1 MPIHRITGLMKASA
15 FLALSAVLVGC
26 ASSSPKPEVAA
37 TPINPPPVG
46 PTPTTPAPP
55 TQDYLVYVVAESAD
69 QVHLVRFGPGGARLE
84 KSQRVGMMP
93 TEINGPHGIAVSPD
107 KKNYYVSIAHGTPY
121 GTLWKFT
128 TAGDTLK
135 GRVTL
140 GLFPAT
146 ISVSNDGAL
155 AFVVNFNLHGDMVP
169 SSVSIVSTDEMLEI
183 ARTTTCTM
191 PHGSRINP
199 QGTHQYSACMM
210 DDMLVE
216 INTQTF
222 EISRHFMLAAGK
234 EHGMS
239 GPPAAMKAADAGAA
253 HSGMS
258 HDSAAMKM
266 PAVQCSPT
274 WAQPSADGQKIFV
287 ACNKSNEIVE
297 IDFKGWTVARRFPV
311 QNGVYNLAVSPDG
324 KYLIATNKRSQS
336 VSIFDAASAK
346 EVAKIATKRRVVH
359 GAIVSPDSRYAFIT
373 VEGQGSEPG
382 TLEVIDLTALKTI
395 ASVDLGQQ
403 AAGIDF
409 YKMVPPGGQ

>member
-1 MPIHRITGLMKASA
+1 MRIYRITGLMKASA

-26 ASSSPKPEVAA
+26 ASSPKPEVSA

-46 PTPTTPAPP
+46 PTPTAPAPP

-107 KKNYYVSIAHGTPY
+107 KKHYYVSIAHGTPY

-234 EHGMS
+234 EHGMA
-239 GPPAAMKAADAGAA
+239 GPPAAMKAADAGGA

-258 HDSAAMKM
+258 HDSAAMKAS
-266 PAVQCSPT
+266 AVQCSPT
-274 WAQPSADGQKIFV
+274 WAQPSADGQKIYV

-324 KYLIATNKRSQS
+324 KFLIATNKRSQS

-346 EVAKIATKRRVVH
+346 EIAKIATKRRVVH

>member
-1 MPIHRITGLMKASA
+1 MFSTMKSSA
-15 FLALSAVLVGC
+15 IVACAVLLGC
-26 ASSSPKPEVAA
+26 ASSSQLESPGP
-37 TPINPPPVG
+37 TPLNPPPVG

-69 QVHLVRFGPGGARLE
+69 QVHLVRFGPAGAKLE
-84 KSQRVGMMP
+84 KSQRIGMMP
-93 TEINGPHGIAVSPD
+93 TEINGPHGITVSPD
-107 KKNYYVSIAHGTPY
+107 KKHYYVSIAHGTPY

-128 TAGDTLK
+128 TAGDSLK

-146 ISVSNDGAL
+146 IALSSDGAL

-183 ARTTTCTM
+183 ARPTTCVM

-199 QGTHQYSACMM
+199 QGSHQYSACMM

-216 INTQTF
+216 VNTQTF
-222 EISRHFMLAAGK
+222 DVSRHFMLAAGK
-234 EHGMS
+234 EHGMP
-239 GPPAAMKAADAGAA
+239 GPPASMKADGHASHGGA
-253 HSGMS
+253 S

-266 PAVQCSPT
+266 PQVQCSPT
-274 WAQPSADGQKIFV
+274 WAQPSADGQSVFI

-297 IDFKGWTVARRFPV
+297 VDFKTWRLVRRFPAG
-311 QNGVYNLAVSPDG
+311 NGVYNLAVTPDG
-324 KYLIATNKRSQS
+324 KRLLRERRGAQS
-336 VSIFDAASAK
+336 LSIFDIASAK
-346 EVAKIATKRRVVH
+346 EIAKIATKRRVVH
-359 GAIVSPDSRYAFIT
+359 GAVVSPDNRYAFIT

-395 ASVDLGQQ
+395 ATVDLGQQ

-409 YKMVPPGGQ
+409 FKMVPPGGQ

>member
-1 MPIHRITGLMKASA
+1 MFSTMKSSA
-15 FLALSAVLVGC
+15 IIACAVLGC
-26 ASSSPKPEVAA
+26 ASSSQRPEVSA

-107 KKNYYVSIAHGTPY
+107 KKHYYVSIAHGTPF

-135 GRVTL
+135 GRVSL
-140 GLFPAT
+140 GQFPAT
-146 ISVSNDGAL
+146 VAVSNDGAL

-210 DDMLVE
+210 DDVLVE

-234 EHGMS
+234 EHGMN
-239 GPPAAMKAADAGAA
+239 GPPAAMKAAAGGA
-253 HSGMS
+253 HTGMA
-258 HDSAAMKM
+258 HDSAAMKAS
-266 PAVQCSPT
+266 AVQCSPT
-274 WAQPSADGQKIFV
+274 WAQPSADGQRVYV

-297 IDFKGWTVARRFPV
+297 IDFKGWTVARRLPV

-324 KYLIATNKRSQS
+324 KFLVATNKRSQS

-346 EVAKIATKRRVVH
+346 EIAKIATKRRVVH

-382 TLEVIDLTALKTI
+382 TLEVIDLTALKSI
-395 ASVDLGQQ
+395 ATVDLGQQ

>member
-1 MPIHRITGLMKASA
+1 MKAIVCLA
-15 FLALSAVLVGC
+15 FCAAVAAC
-26 ASSSPKPEVAA
+26 ASAPRRPDVTA

-46 PTPTTPAPP
+46 PTPTMPAPP

-107 KKNYYVSIAHGTPY
+107 KKYYYVSIAHGTPY
-121 GTLWKFT
+121 GTFWKFT

-140 GLFPAT
+140 GFFPAT
-146 ISVSNDGAL
+146 VSLSNDGAL
-155 AFVVNFNLHGDMVP
+155 AFIVNFNLHGDMVP
-169 SSVSIVSTDEMLEI
+169 SSVSVVATDEMLEI

-199 QGTHQYSACMM
+199 QGTYQYSACMM
-210 DDMLVE
+210 DDMLIE

-222 EISRHFMLAAGK
+222 EVARHFMLAAGK

-239 GPPAAMKAADAGAA
+239 GPPEAMHTAAGGS
-253 HSGMS
+253 HTGMT

-274 WAQPSADGQKIFV
+274 WAQPSADGQHIFV
-287 ACNKSNEIVE
+287 ACNKSNEIVD
-297 IDFKGWTVARRFPV
+297 IDFKTWTVARRFPV

-336 VSIFDAASAK
+336 VSIFDVESAK

-359 GAIVSPDSRYAFIT
+359 GAVVSPDSRYAFIT

-382 TLEVIDLTALKTI
+382 TLEVIDLTALKSMAT
-395 ASVDLGQQ
+395 VDLGQQ

>member
-1 MPIHRITGLMKASA
+1 MIAAMRYSALAASI
-15 FLALSAVLVGC
+15 LLLGC
-26 ASSSPKPEVAA
+26 ARSSQRVDSQPVPL
-37 TPINPPPVG
+37 NPPPVG
-46 PTPTTPAPP
+46 PTPSTPAPP

-69 QVHLVRFGPGGARLE
+69 QVHLVRFGPAGARLE

-93 TEINGPHGIAVSPD
+93 TEINGPHGITVSPD
-107 KKNYYVSIAHGTPY
+107 KKYYYISIAHGTPY

-128 TAGDTLK
+128 SAGDSLK

-140 GLFPAT
+140 GNFPAT
-146 ISVSNDGAL
+146 VSVTPDGAL

-183 ARTTTCTM
+183 ARPTTCTM

-222 EISRHFMLAAGK
+222 EVSRHFMLAAGK
-234 EHGMS
+234 EHGMA
-239 GPPAAMKAADAGAA
+239 GPPGAMKGAA
-253 HSGMS
+253 HSHAGGS
-258 HDSAAMKM
+258 HDSATMKM
-266 PAVQCSPT
+266 PEVQCSPT
-274 WAQPSADGQKIFV
+274 WAQPSADGQRIFV

-297 IDFKGWTVARRFPV
+297 IDFKGWKVNRRIPAG
-311 QNGVYNLAVSPDG
+311 NGVYNIGVSPDG
-324 KYLIATNKRSQS
+324 KVIIATNKRGQS
-336 VSIFDAASAK
+336 VSIYDATTAK
-346 EVAKIATKRRVVH
+346 ELVKIPTKRRVVH
-359 GAIVSPDSRYAFIT
+359 GVIVSPDSRYAFVS

-382 TLEVIDLTALKTI
+382 TLEVIDLTALKTV
-395 ASVDLGQQ
+395 ATVDLGQQ
-403 AAGIDF
+403 AAGLDF

>member
-1 MPIHRITGLMKASA
+1 MSSFRSLIFCA
-15 FLALSAVLVGC
+15 ALVAC
-26 ASSSPKPEVAA
+26 ASSAQRPEPSA

-55 TQDYLVYVVAESAD
+55 TQDYLVYIVAESAD
-69 QVHLVRFGPGGARLE
+69 QVHLVRFGPNGAKLE

-93 TEINGPHGIAVSPD
+93 TEINGPHGITVSPD
-107 KKNYYVSIAHGTPY
+107 KKHYYVSIAHGTPY

-128 TAGDTLK
+128 TAGDSLK

-146 ISVSNDGAL
+146 VAVTPDGAL

-169 SSVSIVSTDEMLEI
+169 SSVSVVSTDEMLEI
-183 ARTTTCTM
+183 ARPTTCVM

-199 QGTHQYSACMM
+199 QGTQQYSACMM

-216 INTQTF
+216 LNTQTF
-222 EISRHFMLAAGK
+222 EVSRHFMLAAGK
-234 EHGMS
+234 EHGMP
-239 GPPAAMKAADAGAA
+239 GPPAAMKAHEHSGAA
-253 HSGMS
+253 N

-266 PAVQCSPT
+266 PQVQCSPT
-274 WAQPSADGQKIFV
+274 WAQPSADGQRIYV

-297 IDFKGWTVARRFPV
+297 IDFKDWKVNRRFPAG
-311 QNGVYNLAVSPDG
+311 NGVYNLAVTPDG
-324 KYLIATNKRSQS
+324 KYLIATNKRAQS
-336 VSIFDAASAK
+336 VSIFDASSAK
-346 EVAKIATKRRVVH
+346 EVVKIATKRRVVH

-382 TLEVIDLTALKTI
+382 TLEVIDLTALKAVAT
-395 ASVDLGQQ
+395 VDLGQQ
-403 AAGIDF
+403 AAGLDF

>member
-1 MPIHRITGLMKASA
+1 MFSTMKASA
-15 FLALSAVLVGC
+15 FLALCAVLAGC
-26 ASSSPKPEVAA
+26 ASSSPKPEVSA

-107 KKNYYVSIAHGTPY
+107 KKHYYVSIAHGTPY
-121 GTLWKFT
+121 GTFWKFT

-146 ISVSNDGAL
+146 ISLSNDGAL
-155 AFVVNFNLHGDMVP
+155 AFIVNFNLHGDMVP
-169 SSVSIVSTDEMLEI
+169 SSVSVVSTDEMLEI

-191 PHGSRINP
+191 PHGSRVNP

-234 EHGMS
+234 EHGMA
-239 GPPAAMKAADAGAA
+239 GPPAAMKAADGAA
-253 HSGMS
+253 GHTGMS
-258 HDSAAMKM
+258 HDSAAMKAS
-266 PAVQCSPT
+266 AVQCSPT
-274 WAQPSADGQKIFV
+274 WAQPSADGQKIYV

-297 IDFKGWTVARRFPV
+297 IDFKGWTVVRRFPV
-311 QNGVYNLAVSPDG
+311 GNGVYNLAVSPDG
-324 KYLIATNKRSQS
+324 KFLIATNKRSQS

-346 EVAKIATKRRVVH
+346 EIAKIATKRRVVH
-359 GAIVSPDSRYAFIT
+359 GAIVSPDNRYAFVT
-373 VEGQGSEPG
+373 EEGQGSEPG
-382 TLEVIDLTALKTI
+382 TLEVIDLTALKSI

>member
-1 MPIHRITGLMKASA
+1 MRIHRITGLMKASA
-15 FLALSAVLVGC
+15 FLALCTVLAGC
-26 ASSSPKPEVAA
+26 ASSPKPEVSA

-46 PTPTTPAPP
+46 PTPTMPAPP

-107 KKNYYVSIAHGTPY
+107 KKHYYVSIAHGTPY

-234 EHGMS
+234 EHGMA
-239 GPPAAMKAADAGAA
+239 GPPAAMKAADGGAA
-253 HSGMS
+253 HGGMS

>member
-1 MPIHRITGLMKASA
+1 MPSFRSLIACA
-15 FLALSAVLVGC
+15 ALLGC
-26 ASSSPKPEVAA
+26 ASSAQRPEPSA
-37 TPINPPPVG
+37 TPVNPPPVG

-55 TQDYLVYVVAESAD
+55 TQDYLVYIVAESAD
-69 QVHLVRFGPGGARLE
+69 QVHLVRFGPNGAKLE

-93 TEINGPHGIAVSPD
+93 TEINGPHGITVSPD
-107 KKNYYVSIAHGTPY
+107 KKHYYVSIAHGTPY

-128 TAGDTLK
+128 TAGDSLK

-146 ISVSNDGAL
+146 VAVTPDGAL

-169 SSVSIVSTDEMLEI
+169 SSVSVVSTDEMLEI
-183 ARTTTCTM
+183 ARPTTCVM

-199 QGTHQYSACMM
+199 QGTQQYSACMM

-216 INTQTF
+216 LNTQTF
-222 EISRHFMLAAGK
+222 EVSRHFMLAAGK
-234 EHGMS
+234 EHGMA
-239 GPPAAMKAADAGAA
+239 GPPAAMKAHA
-253 HSGMS
+253 HSGAAN

-266 PAVQCSPT
+266 PEVQCSPT
-274 WAQPSADGQKIFV
+274 WAQPSADGQRIFV

-297 IDFKGWTVARRFPV
+297 VDFKDWKVNRRFPAG
-311 QNGVYNLAVSPDG
+311 NGVYNLAVTPDG
-324 KYLIATNKRSQS
+324 KYLIATNKRGQS
-336 VSIFDAASAK
+336 VSVFDASSAK

-382 TLEVIDLTALKTI
+382 TLEVIDLTALKAVAT
-395 ASVDLGQQ
+395 VDLGQQ
-403 AAGIDF
+403 AAGLDF